1 MKDMKQYLIIIL
13 LVLIAS
19 LCSAQSMYDN
29 TEKLIHGTW
38 QLDSMYIGGQE
49 LPEPL
54 LRKVYEKMNESKQ
67 YTTYY
72 FGEDGKYVNATKSKN
87 IEGKWELSQYGDTLK
102 LMLPDKI
109 IINKILYIDN
119 DSLVIEPQN
128 ETKEVENSRIFMVR
142 PKDDSTE

>member
-1 MKDMKQYLIIIL
+1 MKQYLIIIL

-38 QLDSMYIGGQE
+38 RLDSMYIGGQQ
-49 LPEPL
+49 LPEAFI
-54 LRKVYEKMNESKQ
+54 KKIYEQMQESKK

-72 FGEDGKYVNATKSKN
+72 FAEDGRYSNATRTKN
-87 IEGKWELSQYGDTLK
+87 LEGEWKLSQYGDTLK

-128 ETKEVENSRIFMVR
+128 ETKEVKNSRIFMVR